1 MEIVYRGL
9 LMVPSIDMLQIH
21 EILWNPCKFHETK
34 IWKFQLYVATK

>member
-9 LMVPSIDMLQIH
+9 LMVPSIDMSQIH
-21 EILWNPCKFHETK
+21 EILWISWKFHEIK